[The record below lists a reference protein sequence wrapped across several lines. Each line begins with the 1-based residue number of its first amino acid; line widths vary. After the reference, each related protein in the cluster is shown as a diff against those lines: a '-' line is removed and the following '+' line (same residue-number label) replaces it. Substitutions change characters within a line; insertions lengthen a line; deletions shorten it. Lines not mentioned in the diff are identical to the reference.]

1 MNESIKS
8 LKTEGVAMLP
18 YAPELQSAVDEAA
31 TLWQSFCALP
41 LESKQTLPANS
52 DADGTGYEF
61 KDGIGNHADKK
72 ENFDVAT
79 AHQSY
84 LEGLLS
90 QPIGETEQKFARAA
104 LALSK
109 QMTPLAV
116 RFAKQA
122 EAEFNLIGLHE
133 KVRNSTDTI
142 FVRFIHY
149 SGGRTDGELIAE
161 PHTDQSG
168 FTFHLYET
176 ASGCERLDYETNAW
190 HDMPVESGKTA
201 VIPAMQLQYES
212 GGELRAL
219 THRVIATEQTKDIG
233 RHAIVCFVRLAN
245 SPIYDKVT
253 HGRLQEREPG
263 FNYHI
268 SRKEFETLFTT
279 STAS

>member
-1 MNESIKS
+1 MSESIKS

-18 YAPELQSAVDEAA
+18 YAPSLKATVEEAA
-31 TLWQSFCALP
+31 LLWQSFCALS
-41 LESKQTLPANS
+41 LEDKQTLPANS
-52 DADGTGYEF
+52 DAAGTGYEF
-61 KDGIGNHADKK
+61 KDGIGNHADQK

-84 LEGLLS
+84 LEELLAR
-90 QPIGETEQKFARAA
+90 PIGETERRFAHAA

-109 QMTPLAV
+109 QMTPLAAQ
-116 RFAKQA
+116 FAEQV
-122 EAEFNLIGLHE
+122 EQEYGLSGFCE
-133 KVRNSTDTI
+133 KVKASENLAFI
-142 FVRFIHY
+142 RFIHY
-149 SGGRTDGELIAE
+149 TGGRAAGDFIAE

-176 ASGCERLDYETNAW
+176 DSGCERLDYETNEW

-219 THRVIATEQTKDIG
+219 AHRVVATEQTKDIG
-233 RHAIVCFVRLAN
+233 RYAIVCFIRLAN
-245 SPIYDKVT
+245 SPVYNKAT
-253 HGRLQEREPG
+253 HGRLQEKEPG

-268 SRKEFETLFTT
+268 NPQDFSALFIEPEV
-279 STAS
+279 S